1 MATAVKIVSAR
12 MDSLLV
18 GRLVL
23 LGAIAGACLFLMT
36 ACNTVE
42 GAGKDVEAIG
52 EGVQDAAD

>member
-1 MATAVKIVSAR
+1 MATAVKSVSAQIG
-12 MDSLLV
+12 SLLAA
-18 GRLVL
+18 RLVL